1 MYNQDLKKLYFH
13 ILIID
18 DDQKIRE
25 LLKKFLEN
33 NNFRVSDAENT
44 QQAKK
49 IMETLIFDLL
59 VIDIMMPGQN
69 GLEFL
74 KEIRQTNSIPT
85 LMLTA
90 MSNPEDRLDGLEY
103 GADDYLSLIHI

>member
-1 MYNQDLKKLYFH
+1 MIRVGIIGGIGSGKSFISKLFEYPVFNA
-13 ILIID
+13 D
-18 DDQKIRE
+18 NE
-25 LLKKFLEN
+25 
-33 NNFRVSDAENT
+33 
-44 QQAKK
+44 AKK
-49 IMETLIFDLL
+49 IMKSLIFDLL

-90 MSNPEDRLDGLEY
+90 MSSPEDRLDGLEF